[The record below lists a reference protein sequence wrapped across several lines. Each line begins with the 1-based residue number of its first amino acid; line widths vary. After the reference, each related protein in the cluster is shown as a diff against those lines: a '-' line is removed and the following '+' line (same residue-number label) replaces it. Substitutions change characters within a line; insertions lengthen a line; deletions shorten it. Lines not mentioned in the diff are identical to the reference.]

1 MQNLEKME
9 ILAPAGSREA
19 FLAAVNS
26 GADAV
31 YLAAKSF
38 GARAYA
44 NNFELDELANLL
56 RWAHLR
62 GVAVYLAM
70 NILAYG

>member
-1 MQNLEKME
+1 ME

-38 GARAYA
+38 GARAFA
-44 NNFELDELANLL
+44 DNFGLEELAGLL
-56 RWAHLR
+56 RDR
-62 GVAVYLAM
+62 KSVV
-70 NILAYG
+70 